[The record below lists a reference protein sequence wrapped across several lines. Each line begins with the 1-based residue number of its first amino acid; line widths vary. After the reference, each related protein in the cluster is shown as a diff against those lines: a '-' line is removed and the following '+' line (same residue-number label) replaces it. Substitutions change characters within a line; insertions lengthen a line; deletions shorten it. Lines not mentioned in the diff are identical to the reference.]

1 MTLYMRCRINHF
13 LYNRVQ
19 LYSYP
24 LIQILVYILTDSSA
38 LSFGV
43 YSTTSYNIVQWIVFI
58 LC

>member
-1 MTLYMRCRINHF
+1 MKCGIKHF

-19 LYSYP
+19 LYFYP
-24 LIQILVYILTDSSA
+24 LIQIRVYILTDPSA

-58 LC
+58 RC